1 VSDTNVLK
9 LTAIVKRFG
18 QSTALDGASL
28 SVKRGTVHALLGEN
42 GAGKTTLMRIAHGLL
57 RPNAGAIAVDGRE
70 VRFNSPR
77 DAIAAGI
84 GMVHQHFTNVPA
96 MTVAENVALGK
107 RGRFDHVRAAREVED
122 IGSRTGLL
130 LEPRAR
136 VAELPVA
143 AQQRLE
149 IVKALAHNARLLIL
163 DEPTAVL
170 VPAEAEHL
178 LAWLRGFAAG
188 GGTAILITHKLRE
201 ALSIADEVT
210 VLRRGRTV
218 LTTTASATD
227 TGALA
232 EAMLGDAPPVAAS
245 AASGEL
251 GAVLVDAERITIH
264 DASGIPRIVDATLQ
278 VRAGEILGVAGV
290 ETSGHHF
297 LLRAIAGRIRVSSGR
312 LDRPPRVGFIPED
325 RLRDALISNFS
336 LVENVALKGA
346 GARRGMTDWS
356 RWRALT
362 VSLSHAQDLRA
373 PGPDAQVGTLS
384 GGNQQK
390 LVVARELHDDPGI
403 LVAENPT
410 RGLDVRASSAVHDRI
425 RFARAAGMAIVL
437 SSSDLDEMLSLAT
450 RIVAVHAG
458 HVREVV
464 PERATVGRAMLG
476 LD

>member
-1 VSDTNVLK
+1 VSDITVLK
-9 LTAIVKRFG
+9 LMAIVKRFG
-18 QSTALDGASL
+18 ATTALDGAAL
-28 SVKRGTVHALLGEN
+28 SVQRGTVHALLGEN

-57 RPNAGAIAVDGRE
+57 RPDAGAIAVAGRE
-70 VRFNSPR
+70 VRFDSPR

-107 RGRFDHVRAAREVED
+107 RGRFDHARAAREVED
-122 IGSRTGLL
+122 IGSRTGLVL
-130 LEPRAR
+130 DPRAR
-136 VAELPVA
+136 VAELPLA

-149 IVKALAHNARLLIL
+149 IVKALARDARLLIL

-170 VPAEAEHL
+170 APDEAEHL

-210 VLRRGRTV
+210 VLRHGRTV
-218 LTTTASATD
+218 LTTAASGTD
-227 TGALA
+227 TSALA
-232 EAMLGDAPPVAAS
+232 TAMLGDAPVSTPS
-245 AASGEL
+245 ADGAEL
-251 GAVLVDAERITIH
+251 GGVLVDAERITIH
-264 DASGIPRIVDATLQ
+264 DASGIPRIIEATLQ

-297 LLRAIAGRIRVSSGR
+297 LLRAIAGRMRVSSGR
-312 LDRPPRVGFIPED
+312 LECPSRVGFVPDD
-325 RLRDALISNFS
+325 RLRDALISSFS

-346 GARRGMTDWS
+346 GARTGMTEWS

-362 VSLSHAQDLRA
+362 VSLARAQDVRA
-373 PGPDAQVGTLS
+373 SGPEAQVGTLS

-390 LVVARELHDDPGI
+390 LVVARELHDDPGV

-410 RGLDVRASSAVHDRI
+410 RGLDVRASLAVHARI
-425 RFARAAGMAIVL
+425 RSACAAGMAIVL

-450 RIVAVHAG
+450 RVVAVHAG
-458 HVREVV
+458 HVREVT
-464 PERATVGRAMLG
+464 PDRSTVGRAMLG